1 MNPERWR
8 QIEQLYHSALE
19 QEPEQRN
26 GFLAEACQ
34 DDADLRREVES
45 LLAQSGSTGALA
57 DQAVW
62 ARAEAWAATQTSLK
76 PGEALGPYQILGL
89 LGTGGMG
96 EVYSAV
102 DTRLGRKVAIKIA
115 QERFSGRFEREA
127 RAISALNHPNICT
140 LYDIGPN
147 YLVTELVE
155 GETLHDWLKRAPAA
169 ERSLEIARQVLEA
182 LRAAHRAGII
192 HRDLKPQNIMI
203 RFDGYV
209 KVLDFGLAKWIAA
222 LPAAPA
228 EKTAAKDTTLSG
240 QILGTVA
247 YMSPEQLLGQKV
259 DQRSDLFAVGII
271 LHQML
276 VGQHPWPHP
285 SAVDTMHAILHDDPP
300 PLEATSPL
308 CAELAPIVQ
317 KLLCK
322 NPAER
327 YASAEAVLEAL
338 ATRAAPQGSSVTTV
352 TTAKLVASVAVLP
365 FANMSADK
373 ENEFF
378 CDGLAEEVINA
389 LCQVPGMK
397 VAGRTSSFFFRGKD
411 VELNEIGRRLH
422 VEHVLEGSVRKMGNR
437 IRVTAQ
443 LIKVSDGFHLW
454 SERYDREM
462 TDIFALQDE
471 ITQAISGAFRTKL
484 SPQAAKRRHTPNL
497 RAYEAYLRAFREFTR
512 LTPESFERMKE
523 FLERAIELDP
533 KFALAYSYM
542 GIYYTVQ
549 ANFGMRPAREVIPLA
564 RAAEQEALRLDPS
577 LPEAHGMLAVC
588 DGMEF
593 DWKEAE
599 RRWRWVMAHEPVPR
613 DVRFWYG
620 NHYLLPIGRPME
632 ALEAEASVIE
642 EDPLNLFARTNFSVA
657 LWHAGR
663 PDDAQVELRS
673 ILEVDDSLPRALGT
687 LGSVLAHQGRF
698 AEALAFT
705 ERAHALWPSS
715 SPIIGQ
721 LAALRVRTGSTSRAD
736 PLIEKLKLGNL
747 VGPAAGMAVFHAIC
761 GQFDEAAQWA
771 EQAIAERFP
780 KVVALL
786 GPFLRPTPR
795 WPTLARLMNL
805 PT

>member
-1 MNPERWR
+1 
-8 QIEQLYHSALE
+8 
-19 QEPEQRN
+19 
-26 GFLAEACQ
+26 
-34 DDADLRREVES
+34 
-45 LLAQSGSTGALA
+45 
-57 DQAVW
+57 
-62 ARAEAWAATQTSLK
+62 
-76 PGEALGPYQILGL
+76 
-89 LGTGGMG
+89 
-96 EVYSAV
+96 
-102 DTRLGRKVAIKIA
+102 
-115 QERFSGRFEREA
+115 
-127 RAISALNHPNICT
+127 
-140 LYDIGPN
+140 
-147 YLVTELVE
+147 
-155 GETLHDWLKRAPAA
+155 
-169 ERSLEIARQVLEA
+169 
-182 LRAAHRAGII
+182 
-192 HRDLKPQNIMI
+192 
-203 RFDGYV
+203 
-209 KVLDFGLAKWIAA
+209 
-222 LPAAPA
+222 
-228 EKTAAKDTTLSG
+228 
-240 QILGTVA
+240 
-247 YMSPEQLLGQKV
+247 
-259 DQRSDLFAVGII
+259 
-271 LHQML
+271 
-276 VGQHPWPHP
+276 
-285 SAVDTMHAILHDDPP
+285 MHAILHDDPP
-300 PLEATSPL
+300 PLDATCPL
-308 CAELAPIVQ
+308 AAELARIVR

-327 YASAEAVLEAL
+327 YPSAEAVLEAL
-338 ATRAAPQGSSVTTV
+338 ATRAAPQGSPVTTV
-352 TTAKLVASVAVLP
+352 TTPKLVASIAVLP
-365 FANMSADK
+365 FANMSTDR

-397 VAGRTSSFFFRGKD
+397 VAGRTSSFFSRGKD
-411 VELNEIGRRLH
+411 VELKEIGRRLN
-422 VEHVLEGSVRKMGNR
+422 VEHVLEGSVRKVGNR

-462 TDIFALQDE
+462 TDIFAIQDE

-497 RAYEAYLRAFREFTR
+497 RAYEAYLKAFQQFTR
-512 LTPESFERMKE
+512 ATPESFARMKE

-533 KFALAYSYM
+533 KFALAHSYM
-542 GIYYTVQ
+542 GISYTVQ

-599 RRWRWVMAHEPVPR
+599 RRWRLVMAHEPVPR

-642 EDPLNLFARTNFSVA
+642 EDPLNLFARTLFAVA

-673 ILEVDDSLPRALGT
+673 VLEVDDSLPRALGT
-687 LGSVLAHQGRF
+687 LGLVLAHQGRF
-698 AEALAFT
+698 GEALPFA
-705 ERAHALWPSS
+705 ERAYALAPSS

-721 LAALRVRTGSTSRAD
+721 LAALLVRTGSTSRAD
-736 PLIEKLKLGNL
+736 ALIEKLKPGNL
-747 VGPAAGMAVFHAIC
+747 GSPEAGMAVFHAIC
-761 GQFDEAAQWA
+761 GQFDEAAEWA

-780 KVVALL
+780 RVVAHL

-795 WPTLARLMNL
+795 WPTLAKLMNL